1 MKMTTII
8 VLSDPTHRV
17 PNKKRSKRERER
29 ENQKEIKQNLCCNTL
44 NLKAFWTRLCGGDMV
59 PSRHAKISGPTDFSI
74 NTTLKMFTSH
84 GPN

>member
-17 PNKKRSKRERER
+17 PNKKSSKRERER
-29 ENQKEIKQNLCCNTL
+29 IKKKLSKIFCCNTL